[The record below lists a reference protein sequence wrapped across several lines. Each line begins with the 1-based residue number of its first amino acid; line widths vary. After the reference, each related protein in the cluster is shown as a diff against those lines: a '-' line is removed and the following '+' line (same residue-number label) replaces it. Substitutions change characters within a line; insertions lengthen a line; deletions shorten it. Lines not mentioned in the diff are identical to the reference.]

1 MRALQ
6 RNPNDRFESAEDMLA
21 ALRRV
26 ATHQGGLATPKEIAS
41 WVKNA
46 AGAELTQRRLAILD
60 ASRNN
65 PTVPPPPVESSPAP
79 HATVDPPANYSR
91 NSSQCEF
98 QSSSPPPH
106 MPRPNVSDAVSVEP
120 TEASAISST
129 AGPSSTPPRSG
140 VNIGSF
146 FYGKDDY
153 AQQTAQ
159 RASVIAVAATAKE
172 PSQSPKRRFQ
182 LPTLWA
188 LAALLALIVSI
199 VNLVLMRMHK

>member
-1 MRALQ
+1 
-6 RNPNDRFESAEDMLA
+6 
-21 ALRRV
+21 
-26 ATHQGGLATPKEIAS
+26 
-41 WVKNA
+41 
-46 AGAELTQRRLAILD
+46 
-60 ASRNN
+60 
-65 PTVPPPPVESSPAP
+65 
-79 HATVDPPANYSR
+79 
-91 NSSQCEF
+91 
-98 QSSSPPPH
+98 